1 MTEDLFK
8 NDPKEHVIGLSAKK
22 PTNMNEFQKNNDK
35 KAYEYGRF
43 LISMQLWFN
52 CDYDLLKELINVGEL
67 TPPDPKNINK
77 DYLMKNYG
85 DFIEL

>member
-1 MTEDLFK
+1 MTEDLFE
-8 NDPKEHVIGLSAKK
+8 NDPKEYVIGLSGKK
-22 PTNMNEFQKNNDK
+22 PPNMNEFQKDNDK
-35 KAYEYGRF
+35 KGYEHGRF

-52 CDYDLLKELINVGEL
+52 CDYDLLKGLIDVGEL

-77 DYLMKNYG
+77 DYLMKNYS